1 MGLEEDLY
9 ASQQIRNFLKLF
21 SEHNWNKVSKATIMI
36 GMSRL
41 IELSSY
47 GAAGIKPLN

>member
-9 ASQQIRNFLKLF
+9 GNKEIRNYLKLF

-36 GMSRL
+36 GISRL

-47 GAAGIKPLN
+47 GALGIKPLN